1 MSKGVKGGEHL
12 GYNFLFENCHKGN
25 IEWPPGWL
33 RIFEKKFLGGS
44 PFLFYFYYKRGEH
57 KNI

>member
-25 IEWPPGWL
+25 IEWPPG
-33 RIFEKKFLGGS
+33 
-44 PFLFYFYYKRGEH
+44 
-57 KNI
+57 